1 METPKADKT
10 KIYKGLQKVFIAIP
24 LMFVGPIII
33 YSSFK
38 NQEHFLYYP
47 VIILGCL
54 ICLFS
59 MYLFFIGLKT
69 LVSGLFND

>member
-38 NQEHFLYYP
+38 NKENFLYYP
-47 VIILGCL
+47 VLSLGCL

-59 MYLFFIGLKT
+59 MYLFFKGLRT

>member
-47 VIILGCL
+47 VLILGCL
-54 ICLFS
+54 ICLYS
-59 MYLFFIGLKT
+59 MYLFFRGLRT

>member
-1 METPKADKT
+1 METPKADKNR
-10 KIYKGLQKVFIAIP
+10 IYKGLQKIFIAIP

-47 VIILGCL
+47 ILILGCL
-54 ICLFS
+54 ICLSS
-59 MYLFFIGLKT
+59 MYLFFMGLRT

>member
-47 VIILGCL
+47 VLILGCL

>member
-1 METPKADKT
+1 MATPKADKNR
-10 KIYKGLQKVFIAIP
+10 IYKGLQKVFIAIP

-47 VIILGCL
+47 VLILGCL

-59 MYLFFIGLKT
+59 MYLFFMGLRT

>member
-47 VIILGCL
+47 VLILGCL

-59 MYLFFIGLKT
+59 MFLFFMGLRT

>member
-1 METPKADKT
+1 METPKADKNR
-10 KIYKGLQKVFIAIP
+10 IYKGLQKIFIAIP

-47 VIILGCL
+47 VLILGCL
-54 ICLFS
+54 MCLFS
-59 MYLFFIGLKT
+59 MYLFFMGLRT

>member
-47 VIILGCL
+47 VLILGCL

-59 MYLFFIGLKT
+59 MYLFFIGLRT

>member
-47 VIILGCL
+47 VLILGCL
-54 ICLFS
+54 ICLYS
-59 MYLFFIGLKT
+59 MYLFFKGLRT

>member
-1 METPKADKT
+1 MATPKADKNR
-10 KIYKGLQKVFIAIP
+10 IYKGLQKIFIAIP

-47 VIILGCL
+47 VLILGCL

-59 MYLFFIGLKT
+59 MYLFFMGLRT

>member
-1 METPKADKT
+1 MQTPKADKT

-47 VIILGCL
+47 VLILGCL

>member
-47 VIILGCL
+47 VLILGCL

-59 MYLFFIGLKT
+59 MYLFFRGLRT

>member
-1 METPKADKT
+1 METPKADKNR
-10 KIYKGLQKVFIAIP
+10 IYKGLQKIFIAIP
-24 LMFVGPIII
+24 LMFLGPIII

-38 NQEHFLYYP
+38 NEEHFLYYP
-47 VIILGCL
+47 VLILGCL

-59 MYLFFIGLKT
+59 IYLFFIGLRT

>member
-1 METPKADKT
+1 METPKSDKT
-10 KIYKGLQKVFIAIP
+10 RIFKGLQKIFIAIP

-38 NQEHFLYYP
+38 NQDNLFYYP
-47 VIILGCL
+47 VLISGCV

-59 MYLFFIGLKT
+59 MFLFFKGLKT
-69 LVSGLFND
+69 MVSGLFND

>member
-1 METPKADKT
+1 METPKPDKT
-10 KIYKGLQKVFIAIP
+10 KIYKGLRKVFIAIP

-47 VIILGCL
+47 VLILGCL

-59 MYLFFIGLKT
+59 MYLFFKGLRT

>member
-47 VIILGCL
+47 VLILGCL

-59 MYLFFIGLKT
+59 MFLFFMGLRT
-69 LVSGLFND
+69 VVSGLFND

>member
-38 NQEHFLYYP
+38 NQQHFLYYP
-47 VIILGCL
+47 VLILGCL

-59 MYLFFIGLKT
+59 MYLFFKGLRT

>member
-33 YSSFK
+33 NSSFK

-47 VIILGCL
+47 VLILGCL

>member
-1 METPKADKT
+1 MTTPKADKT
-10 KIYKGLQKVFIAIP
+10 NIYTGLHKVFIAIP
-24 LMFVGPIII
+24 LMFVGPFII

-38 NQEHFLYYP
+38 NQEYRLYYP
-47 VIILGCL
+47 VLILGCL

-59 MYLFFIGLKT
+59 MYLFFKGLRI

>member
-1 METPKADKT
+1 METPKTDKVR
-10 KIYKGLQKVFIAIP
+10 IYKGLQKIFIAIP

-38 NQEHFLYYP
+38 NETHFLYYP
-47 VIILGCL
+47 VLILGCL

-59 MYLFFIGLKT
+59 MYLFFKGLRT
-69 LVSGLFND
+69 IVNGLFND

>member
-47 VIILGCL
+47 VLILGCL

-59 MYLFFIGLKT
+59 MWLFFIGLRT

>member
-47 VIILGCL
+47 VLILGCL

-59 MYLFFIGLKT
+59 MYLFFKGLRT

>member
-1 METPKADKT
+1 MTTPKTDKT

-47 VIILGCL
+47 VLILGCL

-59 MYLFFIGLKT
+59 MYLFFKGLRT